1 MTWYEIIISRPDD
14 KAVVIEGRDLL
25 QAALALFD
33 AAAKNRRVPGFDRVN
48 LYDECPVSG
57 DVLREV
63 LEELKEDDEWVDASG
78 EYQVLLSEI

>member
-1 MTWYEIIISRPDD
+1 MTWCEIIISRPDD

-25 QAALALFD
+25 QAALTLFD
-33 AAAKNRRVPGFDRVN
+33 AAAKNGRVSGFDRVN
-48 LYDECPVSG
+48 LYDEFPVPG
-57 DVLREV
+57 NVLREV